1 MMSSKKASLFSD
13 HQIRQIAENETSSA
27 IAEWVHSIARQCG
40 VKVRR
45 MPYDKFVKAVS
56 RLSGGVVDLD
66 PIEELLVV
74 LGRNRIITSFQ
85 RGLLQVNYLRRKERK
100 S

>member
-1 MMSSKKASLFSD
+1 MFSD
-13 HQIRQIAENETSSA
+13 HEIRQIVENETSSA
-27 IAEWVHSIARQCG
+27 IAEWVYSVAHQYG

-45 MPYDKFVKAVS
+45 MPFDRFVKAVS
-56 RLSGGVVDLD
+56 RLSDGVVDLD

-85 RGLLQVNYLRRKERK
+85 RGLLQVNYLRRKQQEPQG
-100 S
+100 